1 MGDNGH
7 TPAEDAR
14 HMGTELDAIQ
24 MRLRA
29 LRDRLEAFEPWD
41 HKASAARLHAANLE
55 AEHSDRPH
63 A

>member
-1 MGDNGH
+1 MDDSGH

-14 HMGTELDAIQ
+14 LMGSELDAIQ
-24 MRLRA
+24 LRLRT
-29 LRDRLEAFEPWD
+29 LRERLEAFEPWD

-55 AEHSDRPH
+55 AEHGDRPL

>member
-1 MGDNGH
+1 MDNAGH
-7 TPAEDAR
+7 EPADDAR
-14 HMGTELDAIQ
+14 LMGNELDAIQ

-41 HKASAARLHAANLE
+41 HQASAARLHAASLE
-55 AEHSDRPH
+55 AEHGDHPH

>member
-1 MGDNGH
+1 MGDTGH
-7 TPAEDAR
+7 MPAEDPR
-14 HMGTELDAIQ
+14 LMSSELDAIQ

-55 AEHSDRPH
+55 AEHSDGPR